1 MATAKVIR
9 YLRRKGASGFD
20 NVTWLGS
27 EQRFVAPLRNSSNNN
42 LEEQYLLG
50 TDTYT
55 IEYEG
60 EDSELDPATQ
70 TIVTY
75 PAYITE
81 KYYCIMPENDP
92 LDNEEHYY
100 KLITYKYKNAITPSS
115 GYFFG
120 EDTIYLPDKPTEV
133 MAGDGTPEHPDI
145 ETLYCETPVVFN
157 QYASELQIFPDYSS
171 RIPKDELWWVG
182 AQGTMDTLI
191 STKKTYVK
199 YDNSDRKI
207 TQEVITKAVNA

>member
-9 YLRRKGASGFD
+9 YLRRKGSNGFE

-27 EQRFVAPLRNSSNNN
+27 EQRFVASLRNSSNNN

-70 TIVTY
+70 TVITY

-81 KYYCIMPENDP
+81 KYFCIMPENDP

-115 GYFFG
+115 GYYFGIDTAFF
-120 EDTIYLPDKPTEV
+120 PDKPAEV
-133 MAGDGTPEHPDI
+133 LIGDGSPEHPDT
-145 ETLYCETPVVFN
+145 EMLYCETPVVFG

-171 RIPKDELWWVG
+171 RIQKDELWWVG

-199 YDNSDRKI
+199 YDSSDRKI
-207 TQEVITKAVNA
+207 TQEVITKAVNS